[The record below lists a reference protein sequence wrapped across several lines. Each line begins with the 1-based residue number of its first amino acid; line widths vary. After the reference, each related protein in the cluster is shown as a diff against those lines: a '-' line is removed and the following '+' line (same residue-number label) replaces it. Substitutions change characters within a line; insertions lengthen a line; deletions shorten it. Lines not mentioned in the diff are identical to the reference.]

1 MHPYTHSHTL
11 HNSQDM
17 EATKGPS
24 ADEGIKK
31 MWSICTL
38 EYDSA
43 MKKNECM
50 PCAATGKDLEILTL
64 GEVNQAKT
72 NTQDITSMCHL
83 KYDIHEFIYET
94 KAHSQTWR
102 TDLWLS

>member
-1 MHPYTHSHTL
+1 
-11 HNSQDM
+11 M

-83 KYDIHEFIYET
+83 KYDTNEPFHRKE
-94 KAHSQTWR
+94 
-102 TDLWLS
+102 DLENRLVVVPGRGRKREGLGAWG